1 MKIIKAFCII
11 CFMLL
16 SCSAD
21 TRTSESDSGQF
32 QFIREGCEYIYY
44 NEYHRHQ
51 FTHKGNCKNPIH
63 CYNPQ

>member
-32 QFIREGCEYIYY
+32 QFIREGCEYI
-44 NEYHRHQ
+44 
-51 FTHKGNCKNPIH
+51 
-63 CYNPQ
+63 